1 VTASDPPGWWTR
13 GRWSAFTAWHALAE
27 HTLPY
32 RPLDEIH
39 ALQRHR
45 IRAIVRHA
53 YETVPYYRDVMKAA
67 GQHPA
72 DFNSA
77 EDLRKLPLL
86 SADQVAREP
95 GRFLSSQYANG
106 GSLALRSSGTAG
118 RLRVIHY
125 DPRALFLALAH
136 GHRQRVVFRR
146 FVGRASG
153 YREMN
158 VGRPGSIAESIRGFY
173 ESSAW
178 VPRFVE
184 LSREAMSPSL
194 PFEEA
199 VARINAFKPDIL
211 MGYGSF
217 LGALVRR
224 ARRDGVSVAR
234 PSLVVY
240 GGDAMADDDRALIEE
255 DWSVPV
261 VSVYQAA
268 EALHLA
274 FQCELRRAFHVNHD
288 HVTLDVIDERGV
300 KVGPGET
307 GIAVISNLTNYATVI
322 LNYCLGDLV
331 TVGREP
337 CPCGRTLPTID
348 RIEGRADDYVTLPEG
363 RRLHALTVQS
373 VLHRVDGVIQ
383 VQIVQETLD
392 RFLLKVVYTGS
403 DEWTAVGRRIVDTMG
418 QIVGPCAT
426 VHVEQV
432 NQLAVGPNLKVKAV
446 ISNVDERGGS
456 CTPARA

>member
-1 VTASDPPGWWTR
+1 LTAPDPPGWWTR
-13 GRWSAFTAWHALAE
+13 GRWTAFTAWHALAE
-27 HTLPY
+27 DTLPY

-39 ALQRHR
+39 AVQRRR

-53 YETVPYYRDVMKAA
+53 YDTVPYYRDVMTAA
-67 GQHPA
+67 GQHPSE
-72 DFNSA
+72 FNSA
-77 EDLRKLPLL
+77 EDLWKLPLL
-86 SADQVAREP
+86 SGDQLAREP
-95 GRFLSSQYANG
+95 ERFLSSRYAHG
-106 GSLALRSSGTAG
+106 GSLALRSSGTSG

-146 FVGRASG
+146 FVGRTFG

-158 VGRPGSIAESIRGFY
+158 VGRPGSIAESIRRFY

-178 VPRFVE
+178 VPRMVE
-184 LSREAMSPSL
+184 LSRAAMSPSL

-217 LGALVRR
+217 LGALIRR

-240 GGDAMADDDRALIEE
+240 GADQMADADRALIEE

-274 FQCELRRAFHVNHD
+274 FQCELRRGFHVNHD
-288 HVTLDVIDERGV
+288 HVTLDVVDERGV
-300 KVGPGET
+300 RVGPGET
-307 GIAVISNLTNYATVI
+307 GNAVISNLTNYATVI
-322 LNYCLGDLV
+322 LNYRLGDLV

-337 CPCGRTLPTID
+337 CACGRTLPTID
-348 RIEGRADDYVTLPEG
+348 RIEGRADDCITLSGGE
-363 RRLHALTVQS
+363 RLHALTVQS
-373 VLHRVDGVIQ
+373 AVHRVDGVIQ

-403 DEWTAVGRRIVDTMG
+403 DDWTAVGRRIATAIG
-418 QIVGPCAT
+418 QIVGPQVT

-432 NQLAVGPNLKVKAV
+432 TRLAMGPNLKVKAV
-446 ISNVDERGGS
+446 ISNVEEPGG
-456 CTPARA
+456 P